1 MESNDISDRRTEPS
15 QKELSKKN
23 PLCAI
28 AGFST
33 SCADFWALTR
43 NTLGMLESSSNLSV
57 LNLNVGVEGVSSGT
71 LIPAPHLRPFE
82 AGNVKE
88 GWSR

>member
-1 MESNDISDRRTEPS
+1 
-15 QKELSKKN
+15 
-23 PLCAI
+23 
-28 AGFST
+28 
-33 SCADFWALTR
+33 
-43 NTLGMLESSSNLSV
+43 MLEPCSDFAV
-57 LNLNVGVEGVSSGT
+57 LNLDVGVEGVSSGT